1 MKKINVNGK
10 RIAYDRTGQ
19 GSPIVFLHGNP
30 TSSYLWRNIVPHLE
44 SVASCYVFDLIGM
57 GDSDKLDKSGPDSYG
72 FEEHFEYLDKAINEV
87 VTDDKITLVL
97 HDWGSALG
105 FHWAFKNQ
113 DRVNGIAYM
122 EGIVKELKWEEWNE
136 ESRSLFQAMRSD
148 AGEEL
153 ILEKNIFI
161 EKILTGSIIRDLSHE
176 ELETYREPFNQPGED
191 RRPMLSWPRQI
202 PIEGEPNNVCKIV
215 SEYSDWMSKNNM
227 PKLFINAEPGAI
239 IQGSV
244 RDFCRSWNN
253 QSEITVKGIHF
264 IQEDSPNEI
273 GNAIQEWYE
282 KINKDENK

>member
-57 GDSDKLDKSGPDSYG
+57 GDSDKLDKSGPDSYE

-87 VTDDKITLVL
+87 VTADKITLVL

-136 ESRSLFQAMRSD
+136 QSRGLFQAMRSD

-176 ELETYREPFNQPGED
+176 ELETYREPFNQPGEA

-202 PIEGEPNNVCKIV
+202 PIEGEPKNVCKIV

-244 RDFCRSWNN
+244 RDFCRTWNN

-273 GNAIQEWYE
+273 GSAIQEWYE

>member
-72 FEEHFEYLDKAINEV
+72 FEEHFEYLDQAINEV
-87 VTDDKITLVL
+87 ITDDKITLVL

-136 ESRSLFQAMRSD
+136 QSRGLFQAMRSD

-176 ELETYREPFNQPGED
+176 ELETYREPFNQPGEA

-202 PIEGEPNNVCKIV
+202 PIEGEPKNVCKIV

-244 RDFCRSWNN
+244 RDFCRTWNN
-253 QSEITVKGIHF
+253 QTEITVKGIHF

-273 GNAIQEWYE
+273 GSAIQEWYE

>member
-10 RIAYDRTGQ
+10 KIAYDQKGQ

-57 GDSDKLDKSGPDSYG
+57 GESDKLDNPRLDSYG
-72 FEEHFEYLDKAINEV
+72 FEEHFEYLDKAIREV
-87 VTDDKITLVL
+87 VTGDKITFVL

-105 FHWAFKNQ
+105 FHWAFMNQ
-113 DRVNGIAYM
+113 DRLKGIAYM

-136 ESRSLFQAMRSD
+136 ESRGLFQAMRSD
-148 AGEEL
+148 VGEEL
-153 ILEKNIFI
+153 ILQKNIFI
-161 EKILTGSIIRDLSHE
+161 EKILTGSIIRDLSEE
-176 ELETYREPFNQPGED
+176 ELEKYREPFKMPGED
-191 RRPMLSWPRQI
+191 RRVMLSWPRQI
-202 PIEGEPNNVCKIV
+202 PIEGEPENVCKIV
-215 SEYSDWMSKNNM
+215 SEYSDWMSKNNI

-239 IQGSV
+239 IQGVV
-244 RDFCRSWNN
+244 RDFCRTWNN

-273 GNAIQEWYE
+273 GSAIRKWYE
-282 KINKDENK
+282 EINKDENK

>member
-10 RIAYDRTGQ
+10 KIAYDQTGH
-19 GSPIVFLHGNP
+19 GSPIIFLHGNP

-44 SVASCYVFDLIGM
+44 SFATCYVFDLIGM
-57 GDSDKLDKSGPDSYG
+57 GESDKLDNPGPDSYG
-72 FEEHFEYLDKAINEV
+72 FEEHFEYLENAINQV
-87 VTDDKITLVL
+87 VSGDKITLVL

-113 DRVNGIAYM
+113 DRMKGIAYM

-136 ESRSLFQAMRSD
+136 QSRGLFQAMRSD

-153 ILEKNIFI
+153 ILKKNIFI
-161 EKILTGSIIRDLSHE
+161 EKILTGSIMRDLSDE
-176 ELETYREPFNQPGED
+176 ELDRYREPFNKPGED
-191 RRPMLSWPRQI
+191 RRSMLSWPRQI
-202 PIEGEPNNVCKIV
+202 PIDGEPENVCKIV

-239 IQGSV
+239 IQGPV
-244 RDFCRSWNN
+244 RDFCRTWNN
-253 QSEITVKGIHF
+253 QSEITVEGIHF

-273 GNAIQEWYE
+273 GNGIQKWYE

>member
-10 RIAYDRTGQ
+10 KIAYDQKGQ

-57 GDSDKLDKSGPDSYG
+57 GESDKLDNPGLDSYG
-72 FEEHFEYLDKAINEV
+72 FEEHFEYLDKAIREV
-87 VTDDKITLVL
+87 VTGDKITFVL

-105 FHWAFKNQ
+105 FHWAFMNQ
-113 DRVNGIAYM
+113 DRLKGIAYM

-136 ESRSLFQAMRSD
+136 ESRGLFQAMRSD
-148 AGEEL
+148 VGEEL
-153 ILEKNIFI
+153 ILQKNIFI
-161 EKILTGSIIRDLSHE
+161 EKILTGSIIRDLSDE
-176 ELETYREPFNQPGED
+176 ELEKYREPFKMPGED
-191 RRPMLSWPRQI
+191 RRVMLSWPRQI
-202 PIEGEPNNVCKIV
+202 PIEGEPENVCKIV
-215 SEYSDWMSKNNM
+215 SEYSDWMSKNNI

-239 IQGSV
+239 IQGVV
-244 RDFCRSWNN
+244 RDFCRTWNN

-273 GNAIQEWYE
+273 GSAIRKWYE
-282 KINKDENK
+282 EINKDENK

>member
-1 MKKINVNGK
+1 
-10 RIAYDRTGQ
+10 
-19 GSPIVFLHGNP
+19 
-30 TSSYLWRNIVPHLE
+30 
-44 SVASCYVFDLIGM
+44 M

-87 VTDDKITLVL
+87 VTADKITLVL

-136 ESRSLFQAMRSD
+136 QSRGLFQAMRSD

-202 PIEGEPNNVCKIV
+202 PIEGEPKNVCKIV

-244 RDFCRSWNN
+244 RDFVELGIIRRI
-253 QSEITVKGIHF
+253 EITVKGIHF

-273 GNAIQEWYE
+273 GSAIQGGTK

>member
-72 FEEHFEYLDKAINEV
+72 FEEHFEYLDQAINEV
-87 VTDDKITLVL
+87 ITDDKITLVL

-136 ESRSLFQAMRSD
+136 QSRGLFQAMRSD

-202 PIEGEPNNVCKIV
+202 PIEGEPKNVCKIV

-239 IQGSV
+239 IQGPV

-253 QSEITVKGIHF
+253 QIEITVKGIHF

-273 GNAIQEWYE
+273 GSAIQEWYE

>member
-122 EGIVKELKWEEWNE
+122 EGIVKELKWGEWNE
-136 ESRSLFQAMRSD
+136 QSRGLFQAMRSD

-153 ILEKNIFI
+153 ILKKNIFI
-161 EKILTGSIIRDLSHE
+161 EKILTGSIMRDLSDE
-176 ELETYREPFNQPGED
+176 ELDRYREPFNKPGED
-191 RRPMLSWPRQI
+191 RRSMLSWPRQI
-202 PIEGEPNNVCKIV
+202 PIDGEPENVCKIV

-239 IQGSV
+239 IQGPV
-244 RDFCRSWNN
+244 RDFCRTWNN
-253 QSEITVKGIHF
+253 QSEITVEGIHF
-264 IQEDSPNEI
+264 IQEDSPNDI
-273 GNAIQEWYE
+273 GNAIQKWYE

>member
-44 SVASCYVFDLIGM
+44 LVASCYVFDLIGM

-87 VTDDKITLVL
+87 VTADKITLVL

-105 FHWAFKNQ
+105 FHWAFNNQ

-136 ESRSLFQAMRSD
+136 QSRGLFQAMRSD
-148 AGEEL
+148 AGEKL
-153 ILEKNIFI
+153 ILENNIFI

-176 ELETYREPFNQPGED
+176 ELEKYREPFNQPGED

-202 PIEGEPNNVCKIV
+202 PIEGEPKNVCKIV
-215 SEYSDWMSKNNM
+215 SEYSDWMSKNNI

-244 RDFCRSWNN
+244 RDFCRTWNN

-273 GNAIQEWYE
+273 GSAIQEWYE

>member
-19 GSPIVFLHGNP
+19 GSPMVFLHGNP

-44 SVASCYVFDLIGM
+44 SFASCYVFDLIGM

-72 FEEHFEYLDKAINEV
+72 FEEHFEYLDQAINEV
-87 VTDDKITLVL
+87 ITDDKITLVL

-136 ESRSLFQAMRSD
+136 QSRGLFQAMRSD

-202 PIEGEPNNVCKIV
+202 PIEGEPKNVCKIV

-244 RDFCRSWNN
+244 RDFCRTWNN

-273 GNAIQEWYE
+273 GSAIQEWYE

>member
-30 TSSYLWRNIVPHLE
+30 TSSYLWRNIVPHLV

-57 GDSDKLDKSGPDSYG
+57 GDSSKLDKSGPDSYE

-87 VTDDKITLVL
+87 VTADKITLVL

-136 ESRSLFQAMRSD
+136 QSRGLFQAMRSD
-148 AGEEL
+148 AGEEF

-161 EKILTGSIIRDLSHE
+161 EKILTGSIIRELSHE

-202 PIEGEPNNVCKIV
+202 PIEGEPKNVCKIV

-244 RDFCRSWNN
+244 RDFCRTWNN

-273 GNAIQEWYE
+273 GSAIQEWYE

>member
-1 MKKINVNGK
+1 
-10 RIAYDRTGQ
+10 
-19 GSPIVFLHGNP
+19 
-30 TSSYLWRNIVPHLE
+30 
-44 SVASCYVFDLIGM
+44 M

-72 FEEHFEYLDKAINEV
+72 FEEHFEYLDEAINEV
-87 VTDDKITLVL
+87 VSAEKITLVL

-136 ESRSLFQAMRSD
+136 QSRGLFQAMRSD

-202 PIEGEPNNVCKIV
+202 PIEGEPKNVCKIV

-244 RDFCRSWNN
+244 RDFCRTWNN

-273 GNAIQEWYE
+273 GSAIQEWYE